1 MQGFGLI
8 IEDLD
13 ADAVRIALHGE
24 LDLAHAYTFDAEL
37 QQVEARRPRC
47 ICIDLRELSFL
58 DSCGLAR
65 LLAAPAALA
74 GWATAWCSCAARRR
88 SSACSRWRRST
99 SRSRWSA
106 RRRRQWHRSPRRS
119 QLHLDALG
127 VERHVPLDLHR
138 LGQRCL
144 VAPGGVRDAGQRPVD
159 GLALV
164 RALGALLRALS
175 TPAATSARGT

>member
-37 QQVEARRPRC
+37 QQVGPPRPRC

-65 LLAAPAALA
+65 LLAARRR
-74 GWATAWCSCAARRR
+74 ARR
-88 SSACSRWRRST
+88 
-99 SRSRWSA
+99 
-106 RRRRQWHRSPRRS
+106 
-119 QLHLDALG
+119 LG
-127 VERHVPLDLHR
+127 HR
-138 LGQRCL
+138 LLL
-144 VAPGGVRDAGQRPVD
+144 VPGSAGGP
-159 GLALV
+159 
-164 RALGALLRALS
+164 RAF
-175 TPAATSARGT
+175 AAGGGR